1 MEESMSLLQGIR
13 NVFACGENDIKS
25 YSPLTLAYIGDA
37 VYDLVIRSVVVERAN
52 RSNRDLH
59 GKTIKYVK
67 APAQAVM
74 ISALQT
80 ELTKEEVL
88 IYKRGCNAKPSSVAK
103 NATAGEYRRATGYE
117 TLLGYLYL
125 TDQTERILEL
135 IRRGIELAG
144 MEL

>member
-13 NVFACGENDIKS
+13 KVFACREKDIKS
-25 YSPLTLAYIGDA
+25 YSPLTFAYIGDA

-59 GKTIKYVK
+59 GMTTKYVK
-67 APAQAVM
+67 APAQAAM
-74 ISALQT
+74 IQALQA
-80 ELTKEEVL
+80 ELTPEEAL

-117 TLLGYLYL
+117 ALLGYLYL
-125 TDQTERILEL
+125 TDQTDRILEL
-135 IRRGIELAG
+135 IRRGIELAE